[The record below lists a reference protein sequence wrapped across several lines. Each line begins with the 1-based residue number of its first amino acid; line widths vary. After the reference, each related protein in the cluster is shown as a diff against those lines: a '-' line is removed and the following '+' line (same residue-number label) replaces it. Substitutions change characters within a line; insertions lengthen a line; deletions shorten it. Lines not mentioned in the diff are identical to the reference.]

1 MPRRQSVQGQWTA
14 IAQMC
19 PNSDT
24 VKSLYLLSNNQTV
37 TCTSSPL
44 ECYIQHSILL
54 SALHDS
60 RKSICSTTNLPKKS
74 ATSTET
80 LEQKHALFTS
90 NQSSA
95 FLKLTE
101 ITPLLSQSLAFCSH
115 HVYGLT
121 VIKEKG
127 CNIYHG
133 LQDSQYKS
141 STLNKNS
148 SEERDLPSGPE
159 VKNLSCNEWKGHGL
173 DPLVGEPCCRATKPM
188 HCNKGPH
195 MMQWRPHVLPN

>member
-1 MPRRQSVQGQWTA
+1 MARRQSVQGQRTA

-19 PNSDT
+19 PNSDI

-37 TCTSSPL
+37 TCTSSPP
-44 ECYIQHSILL
+44 EFYIQHSTPL

-60 RKSICSTTNLPKKS
+60 RTSICSTTNLPKKS

-80 LEQKHALFTS
+80 LEQKRALFTS

-101 ITPLLSQSLAFCSH
+101 ITLLLSQSLAFCPH
-115 HVYGLT
+115 HVNGLT

-133 LQDSQYKS
+133 LQDSQ
-141 STLNKNS
+141 
-148 SEERDLPSGPE
+148 
-159 VKNLSCNEWKGHGL
+159 
-173 DPLVGEPCCRATKPM
+173 
-188 HCNKGPH
+188 
-195 MMQWRPHVLPN
+195 

>member
-1 MPRRQSVQGQWTA
+1 MLGT
-14 IAQMC
+14 
-19 PNSDT
+19 NSDFT
-24 VKSLYLLSNNQTV
+24 NSMVKKKKRSSNKNLLLDRR
-37 TCTSSPL
+37 L
-44 ECYIQHSILL
+44 ESGVPDSHS
-54 SALHDS
+54 
-60 RKSICSTTNLPKKS
+60 
-74 ATSTET
+74 ET

-159 VKNLSCNEWKGHGL
+159 VKNLSCNE
-173 DPLVGEPCCRATKPM
+173 
-188 HCNKGPH
+188 
-195 MMQWRPHVLPN
+195 